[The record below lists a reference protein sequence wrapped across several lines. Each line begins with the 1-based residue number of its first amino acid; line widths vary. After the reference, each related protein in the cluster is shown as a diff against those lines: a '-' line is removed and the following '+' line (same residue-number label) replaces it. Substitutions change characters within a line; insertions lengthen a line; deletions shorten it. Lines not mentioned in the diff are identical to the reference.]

1 MVSKSIRAVAAAAM
15 AAVVVTAAGCSKSGD
30 SGTSGTAA
38 PPKVALQGSIT
49 FNDADLGKIAAQ
61 IKQQVAGKDVNGVRV
76 AMVIN
81 NPSAYWREGEAGMS
95 NAAKELGVKADFQ
108 GPQGGDLTAQLS
120 LLDTLRSQKV
130 AGYTL
135 SAVDPAAAK
144 APVNAALGAGINVVA
159 IDSPLPGTSKPVL
172 YLGTPNT
179 EAGQQAGEAM
189 KKLLGD
195 GGGEVAI
202 LTGSL
207 TATNATQRIAGFTK
221 ALEGS
226 KVKIVQTLND
236 DADPAKALSNG
247 QSALQANPNLKGIYT
262 VWSYDGPAAGQAVQ
276 AAGKSG
282 QVQVVAD
289 DAEPKTVQF
298 VRDGVI
304 QAMILQRPYQQGY
317 LGVYLLTAMKVLGA
331 DATEKIVS
339 QYVTQADGVE
349 TLSSGIGLVTKDNLD
364 KFQADLTKL
373 GVPSQ

>member
-1 MVSKSIRAVAAAAM
+1 
-15 AAVVVTAAGCSKSGD
+15 
-30 SGTSGTAA
+30 
-38 PPKVALQGSIT
+38 
-49 FNDADLGKIAAQ
+49 
-61 IKQQVAGKDVNGVRV
+61 
-76 AMVIN
+76 
-81 NPSAYWREGEAGMS
+81 
-95 NAAKELGVKADFQ
+95 
-108 GPQGGDLTAQLS
+108 
-120 LLDTLRSQKV
+120 
-130 AGYTL
+130 
-135 SAVDPAAAK
+135 
-144 APVNAALGAGINVVA
+144 
-159 IDSPLPGTSKPVL
+159 
-172 YLGTPNT
+172 
-179 EAGQQAGEAM
+179 EAM

-195 GGGEVAI
+195 AGGEVAI

-207 TATNATQRIAGFTK
+207 TAANAVQRIAGFTK

-226 KVKIVQTLND
+226 KVKIVQTLSD

-289 DAEPKTVQF
+289 DAEPKTVQY
-298 VRDGVI
+298 VKDGVI

-317 LGVYLLTAMKVLGA
+317 LGIYLLTAMKVLGA

-364 KFQADLTKL
+364 AFQADLTKL

>member
-1 MVSKSIRAVAAAAM
+1 MKKIRRAAVATTAVL
-15 AAVVVTAAGCSKSGD
+15 VVVASAACSKAGGPD
-30 SGTSGTAA
+30 SGPVAA
-38 PPKVALQGSIT
+38 PKVDLQGSIT

-61 IKQQVAGKDVNGVRV
+61 IKQQLTGKDVSGVRV

-81 NPSAYWREGEAGMS
+81 NPSAYWREGQAGMT
-95 NAAKELGVKADFQ
+95 NAAKELGVKSDFQ
-108 GPQGGDLTAQLS
+108 GPPGGDLTAQLS

-144 APVNAALGAGINVVA
+144 APVDAALGAGINVVA

-179 EAGQQAGEAM
+179 EAGQQAGAAM

-207 TATNATQRIAGFTK
+207 TATNAIQRIAGFTK

-304 QAMILQRPYQQGY
+304 QAMVLQRPYQQGY

-331 DATEKIVS
+331 DATDKIVRP
-339 QYVTQADGVE
+339 YVTQADGVE

-364 KFQADLTKL
+364 TFQADLTKL